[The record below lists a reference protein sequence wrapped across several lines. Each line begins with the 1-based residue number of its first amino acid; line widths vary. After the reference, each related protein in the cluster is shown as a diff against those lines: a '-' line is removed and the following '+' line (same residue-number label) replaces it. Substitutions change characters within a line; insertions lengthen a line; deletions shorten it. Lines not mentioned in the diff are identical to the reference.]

1 MTMGYRLCLA
11 PEPLHQIPS
20 GPILLPLDSVCGPI
34 VKSSHQKFYP
44 QNWSVR
50 AVIRFLLA
58 QMPEF
63 CMALDTV
70 QYSIR
75 TIITELY
82 RYHSFCS
89 SDPNGMVFIC
99 SLCLWIRTMSF
110 TQWCHKRKWRKQNF
124 HIICKVN
131 CAVIMFIVYCVWMSM

>member
-1 MTMGYRLCLA
+1 MNDRKVEEFNILMLWNKNSVAVNYRVVLLLLHDYGLQIVPGPRTTTPDSIWPYSVAIRFCMWSYCEVITSEILP
-11 PEPLHQIPS
+11 PEL
-20 GPILLPLDSVCGPI
+20 VCPCCD
-34 VKSSHQKFYP
+34 
-44 QNWSVR
+44 
-50 AVIRFLLA
+50 VIRFLLA

-89 SDPNGMVFIC
+89 SGPNGMVFIC
-99 SLCLWIRTMSF
+99 SLCLWIHPMLSQT
-110 TQWCHKRKWRKQNF
+110 
-124 HIICKVN
+124 
-131 CAVIMFIVYCVWMSM
+131 